1 MRRQLQII
9 TLVAAAVVGLAGLVP
24 AQEASKLGVVN
35 SQDIL
40 DKSVEGQRVLAQLQA
55 ADKKYTEG
63 ITRLDDQ
70 IKQLQ
75 NRLSTQR
82 LTLTPETSAA
92 LQLDIQKKQTDR
104 QRMAEDAA
112 RAMQE
117 LQARTLDQL
126 QREILPIIEQLRKD
140 KGLDIIFDLD
150 KSGVAFM
157 SPALDLTAEILRRYD
172 ALKAAPPAKK

>member
-1 MRRQLQII
+1 MRRQLRII
-9 TLVAAAVVGLAGLVP
+9 TLAAAAAVGLAGLVP

-40 DKSVEGQRVLAQLQA
+40 DKSVEGKRVLAQLQA
-55 ADKKYTEG
+55 ADKKYTG
-63 ITRLDDQ
+63 SLTGLDDQ
-70 IKQLQ
+70 ITQLQ

-82 LTLTPETSAA
+82 LTLTPEAVTA

-126 QREILPIIEQLRKD
+126 QREILPIIEQVRKD
-140 KGLDIIFDLD
+140 KALDIIFDLG
-150 KSGVAFM
+150 KGVAFM

-172 ALKAAPPAKK
+172 ALKTAPPAKK

>member
-82 LTLTPETSAA
+82 LTLTPEASAA
-92 LQLDIQKKQTDR
+92 IQLDIQKKQTDR